1 MSGRPWTVGAR
12 RATLTA
18 PMRRLVLALSL
29 ACDPAAARA
38 VPTPVPA
45 PSAAPAVAA
54 SVAPAPAPAR
64 TREGFQVLAG
74 VEYVEVITG
83 GAAPSAELP
92 LVIALHGLGDRP
104 DNFSALLSDLAAP
117 ARVVLPRAHDPVDED
132 GFSWFPIRARSADV
146 AGLSRGIAD
155 AGDRLVPFIRELVA
169 TRPTRGKPV
178 VTGFSQGGMLSFYLA
193 VRHPELFAAAVPV
206 GGWLPPP
213 LWPSKAPPGAPPI
226 VALHG
231 EADAAVKF
239 GPTKEA
245 VDHLRQ
251 LGFDVTLRAWPEVG
265 HAIPPAIRRELHAR
279 ITRAIAP

>member
-1 MSGRPWTVGAR
+1 MSGRRWTGGAR

-29 ACDPAAARA
+29 ACDPAAARG
-38 VPTPVPA
+38 VPTPA
-45 PSAAPAVAA
+45 PSAAPVVAPTP
-54 SVAPAPAPAR
+54 APAPAPAR

-83 GAAPSAELP
+83 GAAAEAELP

-104 DNFSALLSDLAAP
+104 DKFSALLADLAAP
-117 ARVVLPRAHDPVDED
+117 ARVVLPRAHDPVED
-132 GFSWFPIRARSADV
+132 GGFSWFPIRARSADV

-155 AGDRLVPFIRELVA
+155 AGDRLVPFVRELVA
-169 TRPTRGKPV
+169 ACPTRGKPV

-213 LWPSKAPPGAPPI
+213 LWPSTAPAGAPPI

-251 LGFDVTLRAWPEVG
+251 IGFDVTLRAWPEVG